1 MRAVFPLTSEASSSN
16 GAGLERRIRKLMKER
31 DDILKKKKKSN
42 VEVIPPE
49 ELDKLDEVVDRYDA
63 NPGYLIPALKDAQE
77 IFGYV
82 PAEVQ
87 HRLAEG
93 LNLPPSHIY
102 GVVTF
107 YSFFTIEP
115 RGRHTIR
122 LCLGTACY
130 VKGAKE
136 IMEIMVREL
145 GLGVGETSEDG
156 RFTLEAVRCLGA
168 CGLAPAMLVGEDTHG
183 NINPKDTMTILEGYQ

>member
-1 MRAVFPLTSEASSSN
+1 MME
-16 GAGLERRIRKLMKER
+16 ER
-31 DDILKKKKKSN
+31 DAILKKKKKAQ

-49 ELDKLDEVVDRYDA
+49 ELAKLDEIVDRYQGLS
-63 NPGYLIPALKDAQE
+63 GYLIPALKDAQE
-77 IFGYV
+77 VFGHV
-82 PAEVQ
+82 PMEVQ
-87 HRLAEG
+87 HRVAEG
-93 LNLPPSHIY
+93 LNVTPSHVY

-136 IMEIMVREL
+136 MLEMITRDV
-145 GLGVGETSEDG
+145 GLKVGETSEDG
-156 RFTLEAVRCLGA
+156 RFSLEGVRCLGA
-168 CGLAPAMLVGEDTHG
+168 CGLAPAMLVGEETYG
-183 NINPKDTMTILEGYQ
+183 NVNPKDTLSILEGYQ

>member
-1 MRAVFPLTSEASSSN
+1 
-16 GAGLERRIRKLMKER
+16 MKER
-31 DDILKKKKKSN
+31 DDVLKRETEPT

-49 ELDKLDEVVDRYDA
+49 ELEKLDEIIDKYSGKV
-63 NPGYLIPALKDAQE
+63 GYLIPALKDAQE
-77 IFGYV
+77 MYGYL
-82 PAEVQ
+82 PMEVQ
-87 HRLAEG
+87 RRVAQG
-93 LNLPPSHIY
+93 LHISPSHVY

-107 YSFFTIEP
+107 YSFFTITP

-136 IMEIMVREL
+136 ILEKIVREV
-145 GLGVGETSEDG
+145 GLNVGETSEDG

-168 CGLAPAMLVGEDTHG
+168 CGLAPVMLVNDDTHG
-183 NINPKDTMTILEGYQ
+183 NIDPGDTLRILDSYE

>member
-1 MRAVFPLTSEASSSN
+1 V
-16 GAGLERRIRKLMKER
+16 KER
-31 DDILKKKKKSN
+31 DALLKAKTKPT

-49 ELDKLDEVVDRYDA
+49 ELEKLDGIIDKYDGR
-63 NPGYLIPALKDAQE
+63 PSYLIPALKEAQE
-77 IFGYV
+77 IYGYV
-82 PAEVQ
+82 PMEVQ
-87 HRLAEG
+87 HWLADG
-93 LNLPPSHIY
+93 MNVPPSHVY

-130 VKGAKE
+130 VKGSKDMLE
-136 IMEIMVREL
+136 QIVKGVGIS
-145 GLGVGETSEDG
+145 VGETSEDG

-168 CGLAPAMLVGEDTHG
+168 CGLAPVMLIGEDTHG
-183 NINPKDTMTILEGYQ
+183 NVTPKDTLKILEGYQ

>member
-1 MRAVFPLTSEASSSN
+1 
-16 GAGLERRIRKLMKER
+16 
-31 DDILKKKKKSN
+31 

-49 ELDKLDEVVDRYDA
+49 ELVKLDEVIDRYA
-63 NPGYLIPALKDAQE
+63 GRPGYLIPALKEAQE
-77 IFGYV
+77 LFGYL
-82 PAEVQ
+82 PLEVQ

-93 LNLPPSHIY
+93 LDISPSHIY

-107 YSFFTIEP
+107 YSFFTITP

-130 VKGAKE
+130 VKGSKE
-136 IMEIMVREL
+136 ILEIMVREL
-145 GLGVGETSEDG
+145 GINVGDTSEDG

-168 CGLAPAMLVGEDTHG
+168 CGLAPVLMIGEDTHG
-183 NINPKDTMTILEGYQ
+183 NVNPKDTVRILEAYQ

>member
-1 MRAVFPLTSEASSSN
+1 MPQSD
-16 GAGLERRIRKLMKER
+16 GMKDR
-31 DDILKKKKKSN
+31 DEILKRESKST

-49 ELDKLDEVVDRYDA
+49 ELEKLDEIIDKYSGKV
-63 NPGYLIPALKDAQE
+63 GYLIPALKDAQE
-77 IFGYV
+77 MYGYL
-82 PAEVQ
+82 PMEVQ
-87 HRLAEG
+87 RRIAHG
-93 LNLPPSHIY
+93 LHISPSHVY

-107 YSFFTIEP
+107 YSFFTITP

-136 IMEIMVREL
+136 ILENIVKGI
-145 GLGVGETSEDG
+145 GLNVGETSEDG

-168 CGLAPAMLVGEDTHG
+168 CGLAPVMLVDDDTHG
-183 NINPKDTMTILEGYQ
+183 NINPGDTLRILEAYE

>member
-1 MRAVFPLTSEASSSN
+1 
-16 GAGLERRIRKLMKER
+16 MKER
-31 DDILKKKKKSN
+31 DAILQKDATPS
-42 VEVIPPE
+42 VAVIPPE
-49 ELDKLDEVVDRYDA
+49 ELAKLDEVIDKYSGQS
-63 NPGYLIPALKDAQE
+63 GYLIPALKEAQE

-82 PAEVQ
+82 PLEVQ
-87 HRLAEG
+87 HWIADG
-93 LNLPPSHIY
+93 LNVTPSTVY

-107 YSFFTIEP
+107 YSFFTIYP

-136 IMEIMVREL
+136 MLERIVKD
-145 GLGVGETSEDG
+145 VGINVGDTSEDG

-168 CGLAPAMLVGEDTHG
+168 CGLAPAMLVGGDTYG
-183 NINPKDTMTILEGYQ
+183 TREPKDTLGILEGYK

>member
-1 MRAVFPLTSEASSSN
+1 V
-16 GAGLERRIRKLMKER
+16 KER
-31 DDILKKKKKSN
+31 DELLHKAVKPSVELIAPDELKKL
-42 VEVIPPE
+42 EPVI
-49 ELDKLDEVVDRYDA
+49 DRYA
-63 NPGYLIPALKDAQE
+63 GRAGYLIPALKDAQD

-82 PAEVQ
+82 PMEVQ
-87 HRLAEG
+87 HYIARG
-93 LNLPPSHIY
+93 LRIPPAHIY

-107 YSFFTIEP
+107 YSFFTITP

-136 IMEIMVREL
+136 MVEMIEREM
-145 GLGVGETSEDG
+145 GLSVGDTSEDG

-168 CGLAPAMLVGEDTHG
+168 CGLAPVMMIGEDTHG
-183 NINPKDTMTILEGYQ
+183 NIEPKNTLKILEAYE

>member
-1 MRAVFPLTSEASSSN
+1 ME
-16 GAGLERRIRKLMKER
+16 ER
-31 DDILKKKKKSN
+31 DALLKQKVQSI

-49 ELDKLDEVVDRYDA
+49 ELEKLDSIIEKYYGG
-63 NPGYLIPALKDAQE
+63 PGHLIPALKEAQDM
-77 IFGYV
+77 FGYL
-82 PAEVQ
+82 PMEVQ
-87 HRLAEG
+87 RKLAEG
-93 LNLPPSHIY
+93 LQISAPHIY

-107 YSFFTIEP
+107 YSFFTITP

-136 IMEIMVREL
+136 MLENIVKGVGIN
-145 GLGVGETSEDG
+145 VGETSDDG

-168 CGLAPAMLVGEDTHG
+168 CGLAPVMMVSEYTHG
-183 NINPKDTMTILEGYQ
+183 NIQPKDTLSILEGYQ

>member
-1 MRAVFPLTSEASSSN
+1 ME
-16 GAGLERRIRKLMKER
+16 ER
-31 DDILKKKKKSN
+31 DALLKQKVQSI

-49 ELDKLDEVVDRYDA
+49 ELEKLDSIIEKYYGG
-63 NPGYLIPALKDAQE
+63 PGHLIPALKEAQDM
-77 IFGYV
+77 FGYL
-82 PAEVQ
+82 PMEVQ
-87 HRLAEG
+87 RKLAEG
-93 LNLPPSHIY
+93 LHISAPHIY

-107 YSFFTIEP
+107 YSFFTITP

-136 IMEIMVREL
+136 MLENIVKGVGIN
-145 GLGVGETSEDG
+145 VGETSDDG

-168 CGLAPAMLVGEDTHG
+168 CGLAPVMMVSEYTHG
-183 NINPKDTMTILEGYQ
+183 NIQPKDTLSILEGYQ